1 MNNMHLPH
9 TLPHTLHRNGYN
21 NCSCNFHLSYVFYAT
36 ECASVKPYCGSPVYY
51 LHSAPT
57 WLSSISSPRQQYS
70 IATCYCRA
78 FSWPSL
84 TEFVNAR
91 FLRNRSPLLYFR
103 LVPSRVRDSSQD
115 ESSFNK
121 VTKGRYPEK
130 KNCCSF
136 GFCPNEGGGGAQICW
151 HLFISAFLVNKR
163 GLFLPK
169 CQ

>member
-1 MNNMHLPH
+1 MNNMHLPD

-21 NCSCNFHLSYVFYAT
+21 DCLCNFQLSYVFYAT
-36 ECASVKPYCGSPVYY
+36 QCASVKPYCGPPVYY

-78 FSWPSL
+78 LSWPSL

-91 FLRNRSPLLYFR
+91 FLRNRSLLLYSR

-115 ESSFNK
+115 ESLFNK

-130 KNCCSF
+130 KL
-136 GFCPNEGGGGAQICW
+136 
-151 HLFISAFLVNKR
+151 LFFWILYK
-163 GLFLPK
+163 
-169 CQ
+169 